1 MVDTVDLKSM
11 HYRFKS
17 DSEYNFLCLSSSGV
31 EQKIENL
38 CVGGSSP
45 PSDNILSKMN
55 QTFSILNSQNI
66 KEKTFYART
75 EKF

>member
-1 MVDTVDLKSM
+1 
-11 HYRFKS
+11 
-17 DSEYNFLCLSSSGV
+17 
-31 EQKIENL
+31 
-38 CVGGSSP
+38 
-45 PSDNILSKMN
+45 MN